1 MSQQNQSS
9 QPPQNNAPKKN
20 NSIIYWVFIVIL
32 LAGCIYLFMSKNKMA
47 ADNDLALK
55 QKQQQ
60 IDSVK
65 TDRESLQND
74 FNAASAKI
82 DQLVSE
88 NSKMDSALQGNKAE
102 MARLQG
108 QIKSILSN
116 RNATLADLKK
126 AREMINSLQDKTKE
140 YETRIAELEKENAV
154 LTGKNQVLKK
164 EVDST
169 TTENIGLKKVASVL
183 HASNLRMEALHKR
196 RNGKETATTKAKK
209 VDVLRIKFDIDENRI
224 TESGTKQIYIRIIG
238 PDGNVLSSK
247 SNASGNLTTNT
258 GAQLPYSVMKEIAL
272 TQNQMVKDIS
282 VDWNQE
288 GDYSRGN
295 YTIEIYNEGY
305 KVGNGSV
312 TLK

>member
-258 GAQLPYSVMKEIAL
+258 GGQLPYSVMKEIAL